1 MNSPSSRNEP
11 FRRQIHRGYVS
22 PFVAIAQRAGICQVA
37 GAGKAA
43 MFPAH
48 DVIDLM
54 RKSGVLLMDEAV
66 FVAVTRA
73 PGYFGTKFA
82 ADITGHRKGFGE
94 PAPLPSSG
102 YVPVP

>member
-1 MNSPSSRNEP
+1 
-11 FRRQIHRGYVS
+11 
-22 PFVAIAQRAGICQVA
+22 
-37 GAGKAA
+37 

-54 RKSGVLLMDEAV
+54 RKSGVLLLDEAV